1 MTISKRVIAREWL
14 IVLAL
19 IVLSPA
25 VMAIYLWVT
34 APSVA
39 KIRDIFDDDHGPAR
53 FTVKVVTSS
62 AVETPKTE
70 AEPIKSARRPTVKK
84 KGFGNYFLDYMKEPT
99 EWLGWGAWWPFIVL
113 YPCYWFVRSVVWS
126 MRTLKS
132 T

>member
-34 APSVA
+34 PPSTIGDV
-39 KIRDIFDDDHGPAR
+39 FDDDRGGPSR
-53 FTVKVVTSS
+53 FTFKEVTSS
-62 AVETPKTE
+62 AVDTPRTE

-99 EWLGWGAWWPFIVL
+99 EWFGWGAWWPFIVL